1 MNDWKAE
8 FMAKLLG
15 VCWHEWDRYETD
27 IDGIEFR
34 YCSCGVRTLKNCSNT
49 PYPLHTAQYNP
60 FTGSRLSYDTI
71 DKIVEQMPE
80 VWEEYCRGNMLKA
93 YLFQGSNKYHKKLF
107 DILSYDNFLQYLY
120 DTRDDVCGWAW
131 VECLSRANETVN
143 GYASCFSTGDCDTTN
158 CIDGRI
164 INPQYTKAKELLIKG
179 MEE

>member
-15 VCWHEWDRYETD
+15 MCWHEWDRYETD

-80 VWEEYCRGNMLKA
+80 VWDKYLRQTAYEIWEREENATMVVNAQLQA
-93 YLFQGSNKYHKKLF
+93 
-107 DILSYDNFLQYLY
+107 DNFLQYLY
-120 DTRDDVCGWAW
+120 DHQEWGLIKCPIAQWNPDRQKCNN
-131 VECLSRANETVN
+131 CNL
-143 GYASCFSTGDCDTTN
+143 TGT
-158 CIDGRI
+158 IKS
-164 INPQYTKAKELLIKG
+164 PALLMLIKG
-179 MEE
+179 MEGE